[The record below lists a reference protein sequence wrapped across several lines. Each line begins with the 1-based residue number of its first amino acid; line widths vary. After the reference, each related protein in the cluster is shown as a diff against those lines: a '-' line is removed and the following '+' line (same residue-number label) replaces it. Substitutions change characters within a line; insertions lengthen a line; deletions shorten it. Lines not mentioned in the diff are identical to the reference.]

1 MNIQFVYLK
10 RVDNH
15 LLEIIKICMFTKLA
29 ILDWKLLTKKEASR
43 VNTDEVLTHCPLFVA
58 HGCLLTVLHCYHP
71 PLPKAFIVAFCLC
84 KTFSLPLN
92 ILYLDQFQ
100 IK

>member
-1 MNIQFVYLK
+1 MHKTINYF
-10 RVDNH
+10 
-15 LLEIIKICMFTKLA
+15 
-29 ILDWKLLTKKEASR
+29 DW
-43 VNTDEVLTHCPLFVA
+43 LTHCPLLLA
-58 HGCLLTVLHCYHP
+58 HGFLLTVLHCYHP

-84 KTFSLPLN
+84 KTFNFPLD

>member
-1 MNIQFVYLK
+1 MHISLHVGDCENGQGLFGGLCAPTEK
-10 RVDNH
+10 LWR
-15 LLEIIKICMFTKLA
+15 ICV
-29 ILDWKLLTKKEASR
+29 IP
-43 VNTDEVLTHCPLFVA
+43 LTHCPLFVA

-71 PLPKAFIVAFCLC
+71 PLPKAVIVAFCLC
-84 KTFSLPLN
+84 KTFNLPLD

>member
-1 MNIQFVYLK
+1 MRKSGDLTYLELSYRK
-10 RVDNH
+10 SDCTIGSGSKNWA
-15 LLEIIKICMFTKLA
+15 LGGSSPLA
-29 ILDWKLLTKKEASR
+29 AI
-43 VNTDEVLTHCPLFVA
+43 LTHCPLFVA

-84 KTFSLPLN
+84 KTFNLPLD

>member
-1 MNIQFVYLK
+1 MIYM
-10 RVDNH
+10 
-15 LLEIIKICMFTKLA
+15 KILSNRF
-29 ILDWKLLTKKEASR
+29 LTDK
-43 VNTDEVLTHCPLFVA
+43 TLMVLNAEPLSHCPLFVA

-84 KTFSLPLN
+84 KTFNLPLD
-92 ILYLDQFQ
+92 IFYLDQFQ